1 MNGNKITMP
10 FIDSSEDELDAD
22 KSVHFYSNGLS
33 EEISFSGQSQNF
45 CVCFVDMVDSTKITA
60 ETTNTEKV
68 RKYYSI
74 FINTMATIA
83 RNFGAKIIKNTGD
96 CLISYFP
103 KTSDSTNKSAFKDV
117 IECGMTMIEASPI
130 INAKLKQEGLL
141 SISYRISADYGAVEV
156 AKSITSQNYDLF
168 GSTVNLCAK
177 INSKAPPNGMVIGG
191 DLYQIVKKSYDHYRF
206 DELGGYSIVSFK
218 HPYPIYSVIS
228 KHRNNNDTLS
238 QYKTKLELGEILS
251 YSDRSS
257 KSKLSAT
264 DEHQRQP
271 GKRYPYNVL
280 LVDDEPDALLTYK
293 TFLTAAE
300 GYTIDAFTDP
310 QEALKHF
317 AQVSPSHYDLA
328 VMDIRMPGLNGLQ
341 LYYRLKAMNMS
352 IKVLF
357 VSALDAAA
365 EIVSIL
371 PDVKQKDIIRKPVDQ
386 EHFVNAVKTALV

>member
-1 MNGNKITMP
+1 MP
-10 FIDSSEDELDAD
+10 FIDSSKGKLDSDE
-22 KSVHFYSNGLS
+22 SVHFYLNGLS
-33 EEISFSGQSQNF
+33 EEISFSGQTQNF

-74 FINTMATIA
+74 FINTMAVIA
-83 RNFGAKIIKNTGD
+83 RNFDAKIIKNTGD
-96 CLISYFP
+96 CLITYFP

-117 IECGMTMIEASPI
+117 IECGLTMIEASPI

-156 AKSITSQNYDLF
+156 ARSVTSQNYDLF

-206 DELGGYSIVSFK
+206 EELGGYSIVSFK

-228 KHRNNNDTLS
+228 KNRNTLS
-238 QYKTKLELGEILS
+238 QNKTKLELDQILS
-251 YSDRSS
+251 YSDTSS
-257 KSKLSAT
+257 TAKSSAT
-264 DEHQRQP
+264 GQRQRQS
-271 GKRYPYNVL
+271 GQRYPYNVL

-300 GYTIDAFTDP
+300 GYNIDAFTDP

-317 AQVSPSHYDLA
+317 AQVNPSHYDLA

-365 EIVSIL
+365 EIISIL
-371 PDVKQKDIIRKPVDQ
+371 PDVRQSHIIRKPVDQ

>member
-1 MNGNKITMP
+1 MP
-10 FIDSSEDELDAD
+10 FIDSSKGELGTDEP
-22 KSVHFYSNGLS
+22 VNFYLNGLT
-33 EEISFSGQSQNF
+33 EEISFSSQSQNF

-60 ETTNTEKV
+60 EATNKEKV

-83 RNFGAKIIKNTGD
+83 RNFGAKVIKNTGD
-96 CLISYFP
+96 CLISYYP
-103 KTSDSTNKSAFKDV
+103 KTSDSTYKSAFKDV
-117 IECGMTMIEASPI
+117 IECGLTMIEASPI

-156 AKSITSQNYDLF
+156 AKSITSQNYDFF

-191 DLYQIVKKSYDHYRF
+191 DLYQIVKKSYDYYRF
-206 DELGGYSIVSFK
+206 EELGGYSIVSFK

-228 KHRNNNDTLS
+228 KNRNNNINNALS
-238 QYKTKLELGEILS
+238 QYKTKIERGQILS
-251 YSDRSS
+251 YSDTS
-257 KSKLSAT
+257 SAT
-264 DEHQRQP
+264 GQRQHQP
-271 GKRYPYNVL
+271 GQRYPYNVL

-300 GYTIDAFTDP
+300 GYNIDAFTDP
-310 QEALKHF
+310 QEALKHC
-317 AQVSPSHYDLA
+317 AQVNPSYYDLA

-371 PDVKQKDIIRKPVDQ
+371 PDVRQSDIIRKPVDQ
-386 EHFVNAVKTALV
+386 EHFVNAVKAVLA